1 MPEDNTEAMVW
12 TGLLDGSAAGA
23 ENPGIRLDKAGRLL
37 ETRPP
42 LARILLTAATLLV
55 GTVATSGEET

>member
-1 MPEDNTEAMVW
+1 M
-12 TGLLDGSAAGA
+12 LDGSAAGA